1 MMNDILHSFISQGV
15 VICYMDNILIFM
27 ETLTE
32 HHCITQEVLA
42 TLCQHRLFLKPEK
55 CKFECQ
61 EIDYLGL
68 QCRSVIV
75 DISVAKNPTIKTV
88 YEALFYRFLKFWQVG
103 NFFQKKR
110 KLFWKVLGKRKML
123 SKINC

>member
-15 VICYMDNILIFM
+15 VICYMDDILIFT

-32 HHCITQEVLA
+32 HHHVTWEVLA
-42 TLCQHRLFLKPEK
+42 TLHQHRLFLKLEK

-68 QCRSVIV
+68 VISKDHV
-75 DISVAKNPTIKTV
+75 GMDLAKVQGVMDWPAPTKVKEVQSFLRFIN
-88 YEALFYRFLKFWQVG
+88 FYQ
-103 NFFQKKR
+103 
-110 KLFWKVLGKRKML
+110 
-123 SKINC
+123 